1 MCAISKIHQ
10 KPDRLHVYHSCT
22 PLLLSPCFSFRYWNC
37 GGWDENT
44 PCEKKNNYNFG
55 IYCYNST
62 DNLTN
67 TVHSVNVSVFLIYV
81 FPQSDFSLFHVWYFP
96 HLQLLW
102 VPHGQ
107 DVEHR
112 VDQKHK
118 TGQDC
123 HRTHCTCLCHSL
135 KCKMEWKNRYRNT
148 ISFTFSEYTHRGRML
163 VRINL
168 LWAHGNEE
176 KEAKEVE
183 QE

>member
-1 MCAISKIHQ
+1 MW
-10 KPDRLHVYHSCT
+10 V
-22 PLLLSPCFSFRYWNC
+22 FSWY
-37 GGWDENT
+37 
-44 PCEKKNNYNFG
+44 
-55 IYCYNST
+55 
-62 DNLTN
+62 
-67 TVHSVNVSVFLIYV
+67 IYV
-81 FPQSDFSLFHVWYFP
+81 FPQSDFSLFHVS
-96 HLQLLW
+96 QLLC

-123 HRTHCTCLCHSL
+123 HRTHCTCFCHSL
-135 KCKMEWKNRYRNT
+135 KCKMEWKNKYRNT
-148 ISFTFSEYTHRGRML
+148 RSFTFSEFTHRGRML

-183 QE
+183 QEQLESEQGSRKRTKIIGFSHRKWLVVPHDDANHEHDGDEEVASTCHHPKDKVVFWSLVIDIGWISINIRRSVR